1 MQGSGV
7 WVGAHDIETEYER
20 TDENGDRLV
29 DELERIGYR
38 GDIPAEPQEEYEAY
52 LELHIEQGPYLEL
65 EGKEVGVVTGVVG
78 FYWGAITYYG
88 EADHSGPT
96 PMHFRNDARSSGP
109 PT

>member
-7 WVGAHDIETEYER
+7 GRSPRHRETEYER

-52 LELHIEQGPYLEL
+52 LELHIEQGPYR
-65 EGKEVGVVTGVVG
+65 TGG
-78 FYWGAITYYG
+78 QGGRRRHGRRRILLG
-88 EADHSGPT
+88 CDHVLRRGGSLGSDP
-96 PMHFRNDARSSGP
+96 DALP
-109 PT
+109 Q

>member
-1 MQGSGV
+1 VATS
-7 WVGAHDIETEYER
+7 R
-20 TDENGDRLV
+20 PNPR
-29 DELERIGYR
+29 
-38 GDIPAEPQEEYEAY
+38 EEYEAY

-96 PMHFRNDARSSGP
+96 PMHFRNARSSGP